1 MNQQN
6 PFVDFIK
13 TYKKEPTLFCE
24 NVLGI
29 SPDKWQS
36 ELMEAIVSGERKVSV
51 RSAHGV
57 GKSSVASWI
66 LIHTL
71 LTHLDCKLIVT
82 APTSGQLF
90 DALFAELKKWIGEMP
105 QALQDLVDVK
115 SDRIV
120 LKSRSAEAFIS
131 ARTSRKEQPEALAGV
146 HSQGKVILLCDEASG
161 IPEEVFESAAGS
173 MSGHNVH
180 TILLGNPTRNS
191 GLFYDTHHKLKGA
204 WKTFHISAFDSD
216 RVSDEFVEEMAMRYG
231 EESSAYKVRV
241 LGEFAEETD
250 DTIIPLELVDSA
262 IQREIP
268 NDHGVSDIIWAL
280 DVARHGADSS
290 VLVKKQG
297 NIITDIKTWK
307 RLDLME
313 LSGRVQAEFDT
324 TEPENRPMEVY
335 IDVIGMGYGVLDS
348 LNAIGR
354 LNAVGINVAESPSQK
369 ETYMNLRSELWF
381 KFRSFLEGKMCKLP
395 ANEYMIADLI
405 SVKYKFTAGGK
416 IQVESKDQIKKRI
429 GRSPDVADALVL
441 LMAGDAI
448 ASRSGSY
455 ARDWKQPLVRDIKGV
470 V

>member
-1 MNQQN
+1 MNQAN
-6 PFVDFIK
+6 PFVNFINK
-13 TYKKEPTLFCE
+13 YQYEPTLFCE
-24 NVLGI
+24 NVLNVK
-29 SPDKWQS
+29 PDQWQS
-36 ELMEAIVSGERKVSV
+36 ELMQAVVDGERKISV
-51 RSAHGV
+51 RSTHGV

-105 QALQDLVDVK
+105 EALQDLVDIK
-115 SDRIV
+115 SDRIS

-161 IPEEVFESAAGS
+161 IPEQVYESASGS
-173 MSGHNVH
+173 MSGKNTH

-204 WKTFHISAFDSD
+204 WRTFHISAYDSD

-231 EESSAYKVRV
+231 EDSSAFKVRC

-250 DTIIPLELVDSA
+250 DTIIPLELIDSA

-268 NDHGVSDIIWAL
+268 VDHNVADTIWAL

-290 VLVKKQG
+290 VLVKKTG
-297 NIITDIKTWK
+297 STITEIKSWK

-313 LSGRVQAEFDT
+313 LSGRIHAEYDT
-324 TEPENRPMEVY
+324 TEPENRPHELYV
-335 IDVIGMGYGVLDS
+335 DVIGMGYGVLDAINS
-348 LNAIGR
+348 IGR
-354 LNAVGINVAESPSQK
+354 INAVGINVAESPSQK

-381 KFRSFLEGKMCKLP
+381 KFKSFLENKMCKLP
-395 ANEYMIADLI
+395 NNEYMIADLI
-405 SVKYKFTAGGK
+405 GVKYKFTAAGK
-416 IQVESKDQIKKRI
+416 IQVESKDQIKKRL
-429 GRSPDVADALVL
+429 GRSPDFADALVL
-441 LMAGDAI
+441 LMAGEAI
-448 ASRSGSY
+448 ASRSGNY